1 VVINCDVVRWPTAWH
16 NCKER
21 RHAGDGRAATSP
33 VSGGANEWPLCSKF
47 IQVRS
52 FQGEQNP
59 HGRDTNPGKE
69 VAGGEHP
76 VLAVL
81 SISEHCTMA
90 FLQSVDLTE
99 HLGARSTPDFV
110 W

>member
-1 VVINCDVVRWPTAWH
+1 
-16 NCKER
+16 
-21 RHAGDGRAATSP
+21 
-33 VSGGANEWPLCSKF
+33 
-47 IQVRS
+47 VRS

-59 HGRDTNPGKE
+59 HGRGTNPGKE

-99 HLGARSTPDFV
+99 LLGAQFTPDFV
-110 W
+110 